1 MQGLQQLGT
10 ALMQIAKST
19 ELVIEGFV
27 MWDWTERTCDT
38 FGFLP
43 HRSVPFAN
51 IYIECKEDYESFA
64 ARVSKHYQD
73 YEKDILQS
81 IESELMGSDIDAGR
95 KETIQEAFKALEY
108 GLYRLPV
115 RALLPDME
123 RIILEDWL
131 GTPRGAVK
139 TLNQKQLHDA
149 LNDLTYADVVS
160 NALYDHRLFG
170 KFSSVLYEYVSH
182 PSTFQGE
189 DIPNRHAALHGWV
202 NYGTKGF
209 CFNTLVL
216 YEYIV
221 HLTPVFKNAAQVQCK
236 T

>member
-1 MQGLQQLGT
+1 MENLRQLGP
-10 ALMQIAKST
+10 ALMQVARSI
-19 ELVIEGFV
+19 EPVIEGLTI
-27 MWDWTERTCDT
+27 WDWTEKTCEE

-43 HRSVPFAN
+43 HRSVPFGN
-51 IYIECKEDYESFA
+51 IYNECRENYDSFA
-64 ARVSKHYQD
+64 ARVSIHYKD

-81 IESELMGSDIDAGR
+81 IESELMGSDIDVDR

-123 RIILEDWL
+123 RTMLEDWL
-131 GTPRGAVK
+131 GTPKGAVR
-139 TLNQKQLHDA
+139 TLSQKQIRTA
-149 LNDLTYADVVS
+149 LKDLTYADAVP

-170 KFSSVLYEYVSH
+170 KFAKELYLYVPQ
-182 PSTFQGE
+182 PSTFQRE

-202 NYGTKGF
+202 SCGTKKF
-209 CFNTLVL
+209 CFNILVL

-221 HLTPVFKNAAQVQCK
+221 RLTPAFKIAAQSK